1 MVSVTEKAH
10 KMCQVRTGKANVSE
24 PLLIIHR
31 LNQMMRGW
39 ANYFKHAV
47 VKHVFSK
54 IGWYART
61 RATRWLRER
70 HKGRKRMTWKEFRRR
85 YIVPVQGLVV
95 AGIRLFNPGTV
106 PVTRYRYRGDTIPTP
121 WVIP

>member
-1 MVSVTEKAH
+1 MIPGGV
-10 KMCQVRTGKANVSE
+10 
-24 PLLIIHR
+24 IHR

-70 HKGRKRMTWKEFRRR
+70 HKGRKRMTWREFRRR
-85 YIVPVQGLVV
+85 YIVPKTGPVG
-95 AGIRLFNPGTV
+95 AGIRLFNTGTV
-106 PVTRYRYRGDTIPTP
+106 PVTRDRYRCDTHPTP
-121 WVIP
+121 CVPPRKTCPL